1 VGRLK
6 TLGLVLAALAVV
18 VAMVWCCR
26 IVIKGDAA
34 LDAASFPHTRRK
46 VFKRRLA
53 EGLRIS
59 RDGYY
64 GVHLVKCNSCRL
76 EKRKSGALTMGGLN
90 VLVLEGL
97 EVTVPPRGDDTPDR
111 DEMKGETDT
120 GKKGETDASE
130 VVESLGVS
138 REFLSSRGMPYR
150 FSGVKISDLSI
161 FRLEQAEDSSRDRA
175 EFRSVKA
182 LTAGSGEAVQGGIEL
197 RNCRIFG
204 HDDEEGTKVR
214 KAKLVLEGKSLRLV
228 WRDGA
233 MNLN

>member
-1 VGRLK
+1 M
-6 TLGLVLAALAVV
+6 LAVV

-26 IVIKGDAA
+26 IVINGDAA
-34 LDAASFPHTRRK
+34 VDAASFHNAKRK

-97 EVTVPPRGDDTPDR
+97 EVTVPPRGDDAPGPG
-111 DEMKGETDT
+111 EKKGESDAD
-120 GKKGETDASE
+120 KKGETDAGE

-161 FRLEQAEDSSRDRA
+161 FRLEQAEDSSPDGT
-175 EFRSVKA
+175 EYRSVPA

-204 HDDEEGTKVR
+204 RDGEEESKMR
-214 KAKLVLEGKSLRLV
+214 KAKLVLEGKALRLV
-228 WRDGA
+228 WRGGA
-233 MNLN
+233 FDLN